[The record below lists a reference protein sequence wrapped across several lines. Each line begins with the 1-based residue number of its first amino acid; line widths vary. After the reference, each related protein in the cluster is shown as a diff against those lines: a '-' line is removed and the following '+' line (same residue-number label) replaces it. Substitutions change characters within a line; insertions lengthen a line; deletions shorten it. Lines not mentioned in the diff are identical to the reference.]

1 MNAVAE
7 AYLVAGFL
15 LFCRIGAALMVI
27 PGFSSARVAVRIRLL
42 AAVALTVALFP
53 LMADELLGRID
64 AADLDGLS
72 RAIVAELLIG
82 GAIGLIA
89 RIYLLALEFIMSA
102 VAMSVGYGG
111 MLGPNIEGQEPQA
124 AMTALVSF
132 TALMILFAVD
142 FHHVVLRAALA
153 SYDAFPAGAFPST
166 AALLEDLVD
175 TLAITFSI
183 ALRLGSPFI
192 GFAIIANLMVG
203 ALNKLAVQIPI
214 YFVALPAMLL
224 GALIILYFNL
234 PFILN
239 VFGSNFEGL
248 YRGF

>member
-1 MNAVAE
+1 MIELVE
-7 AYLVAGFL
+7 VYLTAGFL
-15 LFCRIGAALMVI
+15 LFCRIGAVLMVI

-42 AAVALTVALFP
+42 AAVAMTIALFP
-53 LMADELLGRID
+53 LMADEVLGRID
-64 AADLDGLS
+64 GANPAGLAPAVMS
-72 RAIVAELLIG
+72 ELLIG
-82 GAIGLIA
+82 AAIGLIA
-89 RIYLLALEFIMSA
+89 RIYLLALEFVMSA

-124 AMTALVSF
+124 ALTTFVSF
-132 TALMILFAVD
+132 TALMILFAAD
-142 FHHVVLRAALA
+142 FHHIVLRAALA
-153 SYDAFPAGAFPST
+153 SYDAFPAGAFPDP
-166 AALLEDLVD
+166 AVLLSDLAD
-175 TLAITFSI
+175 TLAATFAI

-192 GFAIIANLMVG
+192 GFAIIANMLVG

-239 VFGSNFEGL
+239 VFGDNFAAL
-248 YRGF
+248 YRGL

>member
-1 MNAVAE
+1 MTEFVD
-7 AYLVAGFL
+7 AYLAAGFL
-15 LFCRIGAALMVI
+15 LFCRIGAVLMVI

-42 AAVALTVALFP
+42 AAVGLTIALFP
-53 LMADELLGRID
+53 LMADEVLGRVD
-64 AADLDGLS
+64 PNNPGGLFAAITS
-72 RAIVAELLIG
+72 ELLIG
-82 GAIGLIA
+82 VTIGLIA
-89 RIYLLALEFIMSA
+89 RIYLLALEFVMSA

-124 AMTALVSF
+124 ALTTLVSF
-132 TALMILFAVD
+132 TALMILFAAD
-142 FHHVVLRAALA
+142 FHHIALRAALA
-153 SYDAFPAGAFPST
+153 SYDAFPAGTFPDP
-166 AALLEDLVD
+166 AVLLSDLAD
-175 TLAITFSI
+175 TLAATFAI

-192 GFAIIANLMVG
+192 GFAIIANMLVG

-239 VFGSNFEGL
+239 VFGDNFAGL
-248 YRGF
+248 YEGV

>member
-1 MNAVAE
+1 MELVE
-7 AYLVAGFL
+7 AYLTAGFL
-15 LFCRIGAALMVI
+15 LFCRIGAVLMVI
-27 PGFSSARVAVRIRLL
+27 PGFSSARVAVRIRLV
-42 AAVALTVALFP
+42 AAVALTIALFP
-53 LMADELLGRID
+53 LMSNDLLGRID
-64 AADLDGLS
+64 AADADGLL

-82 GAIGLIA
+82 AAIGLIV

-124 AMTALVSF
+124 AMTAIVSF

-153 SYDAFPAGAFPST
+153 SYDAFPAGTLPSP

-175 TLAITFSI
+175 TLSVTFSV

-192 GFAIIANLMVG
+192 GFAIIANMLVG

-224 GALIILYFNL
+224 GALIMLYFNL
-234 PFILN
+234 PFILS
-239 VFGSNFEGL
+239 VFGNNLEGL